1 MAPEGD
7 GHSAC
12 ELLAKVA
19 NGIFPVIMRCGIQ
32 QRERVAGEVGTRLG
46 QIAQEPLRG
55 YETDDEAEGAATGLL
70 HTLLMICK
78 FPDLVGRQTTAW
90 ECYSSILG
98 LLRPENKTKLNKSV
112 LLYFKMGPGY
122 SSHAK
127 DQCDR
132 FFARLSEEG
141 PNKKTAADQIMGGT
155 RMPEPS
161 DYPRH
166 VNENLFQIL
175 HQHSACRHGL
185 GCRKSKSCDVI
196 DDHPLSHPARLYL
209 DGNPQIQSKHAQF
222 ELVVSTADMNYWQ
235 DLWVGV
241 PMQTKARKRLVGFNL
256 GRGASS
262 DEEEEEDNEN
272 LSLDRVSPDYF
283 CQILRDP
290 SFAKLRVRFI
300 QGLGLVS
307 LRPPAALER
316 FLCPG
321 QGLPLY
327 AAVESYKLKDKDKV
341 ILAHAIAHSFWQFY
355 GSDLMRERWTSHNI
369 WFMQETDE
377 QQQHPK
383 DQLALRAYMSL
394 DFNTQDGVAESLD
407 NPIIT
412 HPFPHI
418 LALAI
423 VLLEIGLRRPFKS
436 MDHLPLASRL
446 NRDHGAANQLL
457 NELERSHWAS
467 PTQRDIFTRVVA
479 NCLDQRLFS
488 IDQTSKHKK
497 SKGSTTAVTASRTG
511 GGEFQVDE
519 RRRRIYAKVVEP
531 LARLVNIAFKND
543 PKCISYL
550 SRCREAETS
559 QQQLRPPV
567 ASFHAGKTIVAREW
581 LDNLKHISR
590 HIMMLRRQKPDHV
603 FAPVKIAILDTGYDA
618 KLPFFAQA
626 ARARCIRGWRDFVGD
641 GQGSDTDDT
650 TRRDDYGHGSLMVR
664 LAMESAPLA
673 NLYIARV
680 AKDTNGLSFGSKSIV
695 EAIRWAGLEEEVD
708 IISMSFG
715 FPDDDEDIA
724 KAIEDVERERNVV
737 FLASA
742 GNNAAYQA
750 ESFPARHRSVISIRA
765 TNCDGTFSASNP
777 PIIDRYYNSVLGTF
791 GDDLPQNIHREITG
805 RFGPSICQPGSSIAT
820 AVAAGI
826 VASTIAYAEALSSVL
841 PIPKEQSPVQ
851 SLKKTQGMLRMLEK
865 MAPEQTGHHK
875 FVNPIWFWSEK
886 SDPWKAWA
894 AMYDSVSQLMYR
906 R

>member
-1 MAPEGD
+1 MALVSD
-7 GHSAC
+7 GHGAC
-12 ELLAKVA
+12 ELLVKVA

-46 QIAQEPLRG
+46 QIAQESFQG
-55 YETDDEAEGAATGLL
+55 YETDQEVEGAATNLL
-70 HTLLMICK
+70 HTLLVICK
-78 FPDLVGRQTTAW
+78 FPDPAERQITAW
-90 ECYSSILG
+90 ECYSSIVG
-98 LLRPENKTKLNKSV
+98 FLRPENKAKLNKSV

-122 SSHAK
+122 TNHAK
-127 DQCDR
+127 DQCDK
-132 FFARLSEEG
+132 FFARLSDGE
-141 PNKKTAADQIMGGT
+141 PNKKAAADQMTSGT
-155 RMPEPS
+155 RMPEPN

-175 HQHSACRHGL
+175 HQHSACRHDGPGSL
-185 GCRKSKSCDVI
+185 KSQSYESI
-196 DDHPLSHPARLYL
+196 DDYLLPHPARLYL
-209 DGNPQIQSKHAQF
+209 DGNPQVQSKHAHF
-222 ELVVSTADMNYWQ
+222 DLVVSTADMKYWQ

-241 PMQTKARKRLVGFNL
+241 PIQTKVRKRLVGFDL
-256 GRGASS
+256 GGDVSS
-262 DEEEEEDNEN
+262 DEDEAESEEDS
-272 LSLDRVSPDYF
+272 SLDQVSPDYF

-327 AAVESYKLKDKDKV
+327 AAVENYKLRDKDKI

-369 WFMQETDE
+369 WFMPETDE
-377 QQQHPK
+377 EQRPK

-394 DFNTQDGVAESLD
+394 DFDAQNGVAESLD
-407 NPIIT
+407 NPIVT

-418 LALAI
+418 LALATI
-423 VLLEIGLRRPFKS
+423 LLEIGLRRPFRS
-436 MDHLPLASRL
+436 IDQLPLSSRL

-457 NELERSHWAS
+457 NELEKSHWAS
-467 PTQRDIFTRVVA
+467 SMQKDIFAKVVA
-479 NCLDQRLFS
+479 NCLDQRLFA
-488 IDQTSKHKK
+488 IDPVSKQKKAKTSK
-497 SKGSTTAVTASRTG
+497 SLGTG
-511 GGEFQVDE
+511 ARAGAGAGEFQVGE
-519 RRRRIYAKVVEP
+519 RKRRIYAKVVEP
-531 LARLVNIAFKND
+531 LARLVNIAFRND
-543 PKCISYL
+543 PKCTSYL
-550 SRCREAETS
+550 SRCREAEAA

-567 ASFHAGKTIVAREW
+567 ASFHAGKTIIAREW

-590 HIMMLRRQKPDHV
+590 HIMLLRRQKPEQT
-603 FAPVKIAILDTGYDA
+603 FAPVRIAILDTGYDA
-618 KLPFFAQA
+618 KLPFFSQA
-626 ARARCIRGWRDFVGD
+626 ARAKCIRGWRDFVRD
-641 GQGSDTDDT
+641 EQVSDPEGT
-650 TRRDDYGHGSLMVR
+650 
-664 LAMESAPLA
+664 
-673 NLYIARV
+673 
-680 AKDTNGLSFGSKSIV
+680 
-695 EAIRWAGLEEEVD
+695 AIRWAGLEEEVD

-724 KAIEDVERERNVV
+724 KAIQDVERERNVV

-750 ESFPARHRSVISIRA
+750 ESFPARHKSVISIRA

-777 PIIDRYYNSVLGTF
+777 PIVDRYSGSVLGTF
-791 GDDLPQNIHREITG
+791 GDDLPENIHREITG

-826 VASTIAYAEALSSVL
+826 VASTIAYAEALSFVL

-865 MAPEQTGHHK
+865 MAPEQTGHHR

-886 SDPWKAWA
+886 ADAWKAWA

-906 R
+906 RQ

>member
-1 MAPEGD
+1 MAPEDD
-7 GHSAC
+7 GHDAC
-12 ELLAKVA
+12 QLLAKVA
-19 NGIFPVIMRCGIQ
+19 KGVFPIVMRCGIQ

-46 QIAQEPLRG
+46 QIAQEPLQG
-55 YETDDEAEGAATGLL
+55 YETDQEAEGAATSLL

-78 FPDLVGRQTTAW
+78 FPDPVGRQTTAW
-90 ECYSSILG
+90 ECYSSILA
-98 LLRPENKTKLNKSV
+98 LLRPESKTKLNKSV

-122 SSHAK
+122 SSQAK
-127 DQCDR
+127 EQCDR

-175 HQHSACRHGL
+175 HRHSQ
-185 GCRKSKSCDVI
+185 SCG
-196 DDHPLSHPARLYL
+196 DHHLLSHPARLYL

-241 PMQTKARKRLVGFNL
+241 PMQTKTRKRLVGFNL
-256 GRGASS
+256 GRDVSS
-262 DEEEEEDNEN
+262 DEDEEEGDEA
-272 LSLDRVSPDYF
+272 SGLDQVSPDYF

-321 QGLPLY
+321 QGLPLCT
-327 AAVESYKLKDKDKV
+327 AVESYKLKDKDKI

-355 GSDLMRERWTSHNI
+355 GSDLMQERWTSHNI

-377 QQQHPK
+377 QQHPK

-394 DFNTQDGVAESLD
+394 DFNGQNSVDESMD
-407 NPIIT
+407 NPMVT

-457 NELERSHWAS
+457 NELEKSHWAS
-467 PTQRDIFTRVVA
+467 STQRDIFTRVVA
-479 NCLDQRLFS
+479 NCLDQRLFA
-488 IDQTSKHKK
+488 IDPISKHKK
-497 SKGSTTAVTASRTG
+497 TKSSGVAATSTRAG

-550 SRCREAETS
+550 SRCREAEVT

-590 HIMMLRRQKPDHV
+590 HIMLLRRQKPDHV
-603 FAPVKIAILDTGYDA
+603 FVPVKIAILDTGYDA
-618 KLPFFAQA
+618 NLPFFCQT
-626 ARARCIRGWRDFVGD
+626 ARAKCIRGWRDFVGD
-641 GQGSDTDDT
+641 GHTDDT
-650 TRRDDYGHGSLMVR
+650 TRRDDYGHGSLMAR

-673 NLYIARV
+673 NIYIARV
-680 AKDTNGLSFGSKSIV
+680 AKDSKGLSLGSRSIV
-695 EAIRWAGLEEEVD
+695 EAIRWAGLEEEADV
-708 IISMSFG
+708 ISMSFG

-742 GNNAAYQA
+742 GNNAAYQV

-777 PIIDRYYNSVLGTF
+777 PIIDRYSSSVLGTF
-791 GDDLPQNIHREITG
+791 GDDLPENIHKEITG
-805 RFGPSICQPGSSIAT
+805 RFGPSICQPGSSVAT

-826 VASTIAYAEALSSVL
+826 AASTIAFAEALSSVL

-851 SLKKTQGMLRMLEK
+851 SLKKSQGMMRMLEK
-865 MAPEQTGHHK
+865 MAPEQTGYHK

>member
-256 GRGASS
+256 GR
-262 DEEEEEDNEN
+262 
-272 LSLDRVSPDYF
+272 
-283 CQILRDP
+283 
-290 SFAKLRVRFI
+290 
-300 QGLGLVS
+300 
-307 LRPPAALER
+307 
-316 FLCPG
+316 
-321 QGLPLY
+321 
-327 AAVESYKLKDKDKV
+327 ESYKLKDKDKV

-680 AKDTNGLSFGSKSIV
+680 AKDTNRLSFGSKSIV

-805 RFGPSICQPGSSIAT
+805 L
-820 AVAAGI
+820 
-826 VASTIAYAEALSSVL
+826 ASTIAYAEALSSVL

>member
-1 MAPEGD
+1 MALEGD
-7 GHSAC
+7 GHGAC

-19 NGIFPVIMRCGIQ
+19 NGAFPVIMRCGIQ

-55 YETDDEAEGAATGLL
+55 YETDQEAEGAATALL

-78 FPDLVGRQTTAW
+78 FPDPVGRQTTAW

-98 LLRPENKTKLNKSV
+98 LLRPENKNKLNRSV

-122 SSHAK
+122 SSQAK

-141 PNKKTAADQIMGGT
+141 PNKKTAADHIMGGT

-175 HQHSACRHGL
+175 HQHSACQHNQPEHL
-185 GCRKSKSCDVI
+185 
-196 DDHPLSHPARLYL
+196 LSHPARLYL
-209 DGNPQIQSKHAQF
+209 DGNPQIQSRHAQF

-241 PMQTKARKRLVGFNL
+241 PMQTQTRRRLVGFNL
-256 GRGASS
+256 GRDASS
-262 DEEEEEDNEN
+262 DEDEEEVEETSNIDQ
-272 LSLDRVSPDYF
+272 VSPDYF
-283 CQILRDP
+283 CQILRHP

-327 AAVESYKLKDKDKV
+327 AAVENYKLKDKDKV

-377 QQQHPK
+377 QQHPK
-383 DQLALRAYMSL
+383 DQLALRAYVNL

-407 NPIIT
+407 NPMVT

-418 LALAI
+418 LALAV

-457 NELERSHWAS
+457 NELERY
-467 PTQRDIFTRVVA
+467 
-479 NCLDQRLFS
+479 QRLFS

-497 SKGSTTAVTASRTG
+497 TKGPKSAVTGTRVA

-531 LARLVNIAFKND
+531 LARLVNVAFKND

-550 SRCREAETS
+550 SRCREAEAS

-567 ASFHAGKTIVAREW
+567 ASFHAGKTIVAHEW

-590 HIMMLRRQKPDHV
+590 HIMMLRRQKQDQTFV
-603 FAPVKIAILDTGYDA
+603 PVKIAILDTGYDA
-618 KLPFFAQA
+618 NLPFFSLA
-626 ARARCIRGWRDFVGD
+626 ARAKCIRGWRDFVGD
-641 GQGSDTDDT
+641 GKGSDADET
-650 TRRDDYGHGSLMVR
+650 TRRDDYGHGSLMAR

-680 AKDTNGLSFGSKSIV
+680 AKDTNGLSLGSKSIV
-695 EAIRWAGLEEEVD
+695 EAIRWAALEEEVD
-708 IISMSFG
+708 VISMSFG

-791 GDDLPQNIHREITG
+791 GDDLPENIHREITG

>member
-1 MAPEGD
+1 MALDGDGD
-7 GHSAC
+7 GHGAC
-12 ELLAKVA
+12 ELLTKVA
-19 NGIFPVIMRCGIQ
+19 NGVFPVIMRCGIQ

-55 YETDDEAEGAATGLL
+55 YETDQEAEGAATGLL

-78 FPDLVGRQTTAW
+78 FPDPVGRQATAW
-90 ECYSSILG
+90 ECYSSIIG

-122 SSHAK
+122 SSKAK

-132 FFARLSEEG
+132 FFARLSEEEQ
-141 PNKKTAADQIMGGT
+141 NKKTAADQIMGGSG
-155 RMPEPS
+155 MPEPN

-175 HQHSACRHGL
+175 HQHSDCRHDRPG
-185 GCRKSKSCDVI
+185 
-196 DDHPLSHPARLYL
+196 DHYLVSHPARLYL
-209 DGNPQIQSKHAQF
+209 DGTPQIQSKHAQF
-222 ELVVSTADMNYWQ
+222 ELVVTTADMNYWQ

-241 PMQTKARKRLVGFNL
+241 PMQTKTRKRLVGFNL
-256 GRGASS
+256 GRDASS
-262 DEEEEEDNEN
+262 DEDGDEGDQD
-272 LSLDRVSPDYF
+272 LSLDQVSPDYF
-283 CQILRDP
+283 CQILKDP
-290 SFAKLRVRFI
+290 SFAKLRVQFI

-321 QGLPLY
+321 QGLPLCT
-327 AAVESYKLKDKDKV
+327 AVQGYKLKDKDKI

-355 GSDLMRERWTSHNI
+355 GSDLMKERWTSHNI

-383 DQLALRAYMSL
+383 DQLALRAYISL

-423 VLLEIGLRRPFKS
+423 ILLEIGLRRPFKS

-467 PTQRDIFTRVVA
+467 SMQRDIFTRVVA
-479 NCLDQRLFS
+479 NCLDQGLFS
-488 IDQTSKHKK
+488 IDPVSKHKK
-497 SKGSTTAVTASRTG
+497 AKSSGSAVADTRTG

-531 LARLVNIAFKND
+531 LARLVNIAFKNN
-543 PKCISYL
+543 PKGISYL
-550 SRCREAETS
+550 SRSREAEAS
-559 QQQLRPPV
+559 QQQIRPQV
-567 ASFHAGKTIVAREW
+567 ASFHAGKTIVASEW

-590 HIMMLRRQKPDHV
+590 HIVMLRRKKPDQV

-618 KLPFFAQA
+618 SLPFFSQA
-626 ARARCIRGWRDFVGD
+626 ARAKCIRGWRDFVQD
-641 GQGSDTDDT
+641 GQASDTDDT
-650 TRRDDYGHGSLMVR
+650 TRRDDYGHGSLMAR

-680 AKDTNGLSFGSKSIV
+680 VRDTKGLSLGSKSIA

-708 IISMSFG
+708 VISMSFG

-750 ESFPARHRSVISIRA
+750 EAFPARHRSVISIRA

-777 PIIDRYYNSVLGTF
+777 PIIDRYSSSVLGTF
-791 GDDLPQNIHREITG
+791 GDDLPENIHREITG

-886 SDPWKAWA
+886 ADPWKAWA